1 MPSPVGNRALS
12 EAAHPNVQIKSESDK
27 ALGKRKASAEPP
39 VAGDSD
45 IDSECMEVDN
55 PYTSGA
61 PSTVTSDTRD
71 DEVCQVVD
79 EDCIITGR
87 SGSLALS
94 DVRPAPRTRPL
105 PSPQRALPLRACR
118 KEGPFTP
125 CPYFH
130 AHRPAMLLASSHTR
144 ARTAPRRSGSAAASR
159 PTPSSAATASA
170 LCATAPRARARS
182 GKSTRRP
189 RTRHPCGA
197 TCARRPRLRPRQPRQ
212 RRV

>member
-1 MPSPVGNRALS
+1 MS
-12 EAAHPNVQIKSESDK
+12 EAAHPNVQIKSEISDK
-27 ALGKRKASAEPP
+27 ALGKRKARDS
-39 VAGDSD
+39 DSD

-55 PYTSGA
+55 PHTRGA
-61 PSTVTSDTRD
+61 PSTVTSDARD

-94 DVRPAPRTRPL
+94 DVSCASNPA
-105 PSPQRALPLRACR
+105 
-118 KEGPFTP
+118 TP
-125 CPYFH
+125 ARRGRFH
-130 AHRPAMLLASSHTR
+130 AHRPAMLLASSHMR

-159 PTPSSAATASA
+159 PTPTSAATASA
-170 LCATAPRARARS
+170 SCATALRARARS

-197 TCARRPRLRPRQPRQ
+197 TCGRRPRRRPRQPRQ
-212 RRV
+212 RRVGARGPRAVGVPCRRRVGRATSCSR

>member
-1 MPSPVGNRALS
+1 MPSPVANRALS

-27 ALGKRKASAEPP
+27 ALGKRKASAAP

-61 PSTVTSDTRD
+61 PSTATSDTRD

-94 DVRPAPRTRPL
+94 DVR
-105 PSPQRALPLRACR
+105 LRL
-118 KEGPFTP
+118 EPG
-125 CPYFH
+125 H
-130 AHRPAMLLASSHTR
+130 SQ
-144 ARTAPRRSGSAAASR
+144 
-159 PTPSSAATASA
+159 
-170 LCATAPRARARS
+170 
-182 GKSTRRP
+182 
-189 RTRHPCGA
+189 
-197 TCARRPRLRPRQPRQ
+197 ARRGRFH
-212 RRV
+212 

>member
-1 MPSPVGNRALS
+1 MPSPVGNRDLS

-94 DVRPAPRTRPL
+94 DVRLRLEPGLAQAYYVLLVAPVVRGGGGGGVSARPPA
-105 PSPQRALPLRACR
+105 
-118 KEGPFTP
+118 
-125 CPYFH
+125 
-130 AHRPAMLLASSHTR
+130 
-144 ARTAPRRSGSAAASR
+144 
-159 PTPSSAATASA
+159 TPSLAAPGSCEVVA
-170 LCATAPRARARS
+170 
-182 GKSTRRP
+182 
-189 RTRHPCGA
+189 
-197 TCARRPRLRPRQPRQ
+197 Q
-212 RRV
+212 

>member
-1 MPSPVGNRALS
+1 MPSPVANRALS
-12 EAAHPNVQIKSESDK
+12 EAAHPNVQIKSECSDK

-55 PYTSGA
+55 PYKSGA

-94 DVRPAPRTRPL
+94 DVR
-105 PSPQRALPLRACR
+105 LRL
-118 KEGPFTP
+118 EPG
-125 CPYFH
+125 H
-130 AHRPAMLLASSHTR
+130 SQ
-144 ARTAPRRSGSAAASR
+144 
-159 PTPSSAATASA
+159 
-170 LCATAPRARARS
+170 
-182 GKSTRRP
+182 
-189 RTRHPCGA
+189 
-197 TCARRPRLRPRQPRQ
+197 ARRGRFH
-212 RRV
+212 